1 MYKYLRKKHL
11 LFILGLGLGWLLAAQ
26 TKPQLCQGD
35 YFTEAEGRDFLE
47 QHTPKTLAEWQLRAQ
62 RIRNNL
68 LEGAELKKL
77 PPSPKSKP
85 IVHSRRELNG
95 YTVENVAFESLPGY
109 FVTGNL
115 YRPLGQKGPFAAIL
129 CPHGHW
135 RNPDGRV
142 KEQMQQR
149 CAQLACMGA
158 VVFAFDMLGYGDN
171 QQCDHDSL
179 PKIFKLQSINSVRA
193 LDFLLAQ
200 NGVDKN
206 RVAVTGA
213 SGGGTQSF
221 MLAALD
227 PRVKVC
233 VPVVMVSA
241 HFFGG
246 CKCESGMPV
255 HKKGDFQTN
264 NVEIAALCA
273 PRPLLIVSDGED
285 WTKNNPEVEYPFLQ
299 NIYQLYG
306 QKDRAENA
314 HFPAEGHDYGPS
326 KRAAAYAFLAKH
338 LKLDLSKVQKA
349 DGSIDES
356 STTILSASELSVFNE
371 KHPMPKHALK
381 GGLALAKILK

>member
-1 MYKYLRKKHL
+1 MPKYPFKPL
-11 LFILGLGLGWLLAAQ
+11 LTIVLLCGLMASISAQ
-26 TKPQLCQGD
+26 SSPQLCQGE
-35 YFTEAEGRDFLE
+35 YFTEAQGREFLE
-47 QHTPKTLAEWQLRAQ
+47 KQTPKSPAEWQLRAQ
-62 RIRNNL
+62 QIRNNII
-68 LEGAELKKL
+68 EGAELKKL
-77 PPSPKSKP
+77 PPRPKSKP
-85 IVHSRRELNG
+85 IVHSRREMNG
-95 YTVENVAFESLPGY
+95 YSVENVAFESLPGY
-109 FVTGNL
+109 YVTGNL

-149 CAQLACMGA
+149 CAQLARMGA

-171 QQCDHDSL
+171 QQCAHDSL

-200 NGVDKN
+200 AGIDKN

-273 PRPLLIVSDGED
+273 PRPMLIVSDGED
-285 WTKNNPEVEYPFLQ
+285 WTKNNPEVEFPFLQ

-306 QKDRAENA
+306 QKDLVENV
-314 HFPAEGHDYGPS
+314 HFADEGHDYGPS
-326 KRAAAYAFLAKH
+326 KRAAAYVFLAKH

-356 STTILSASELSVFNE
+356 STTVLSANELSVFND
-371 KHPMPKHALK
+371 KFPWPKNALR
-381 GGLALAKILK
+381 GGAALGKVLK